1 MLNGMSNTEAAASDK
16 QDSNRLQLN
25 GNHVTCVSFL
35 LVVVV
40 FFPGE
45 GKGKALLNES
55 YFTIIFYKCVRTL
68 YVSHCIIRCYVPS
81 KKKIELMSR
90 NVPLNGVCVLLCE
103 CVHVSTLSQC

>member
-1 MLNGMSNTEAAASDK
+1 MLNSMSNTEAAASDK

-40 FFPGE
+40 FFFRGRE

-55 YFTIIFYKCVRTL
+55 YFTIIF
-68 YVSHCIIRCYVPS
+68 
-81 KKKIELMSR
+81 
-90 NVPLNGVCVLLCE
+90 
-103 CVHVSTLSQC
+103 